1 MEVPEW
7 VRVVS
12 HGTCEEL
19 REFIRANPGFDW
31 DNTFWDGRTAFVFT
45 RFYNPF
51 ARSMLDVMH
60 LVGGAKFDTICNSNG
75 TPMDLAIRHGDE
87 RMVESLLNCGV
98 QVTSPIQLVR
108 NENVLQTIL
117 EHSDTLTTGLVNR
130 AIAVVTENKHD
141 FRWRDN
147 WRSIL
152 NSLNRWLVSHN
163 YRRDASMCVAWTLS
177 QLTGTLWPDMRE
189 QLLERLMQTRV
200 REW

>member
-31 DNTFWDGRTAFVFT
+31 DNTLWNSQTAVVFT
-45 RFYNPF
+45 WFHNPF
-51 ARSMLDVMH
+51 PRSMLDIMYY
-60 LVGGAKFDTICNSNG
+60 VGGAKFDAICNSNG
-75 TPMDLAIRHGDE
+75 TPMDLATRHGDT
-87 RMVESLLNCGV
+87 RLVELLLSYGV

-108 NENVLQTIL
+108 DENVLETIL
-117 EHSDTLTTGLVNR
+117 ERSDTLTTGLVNS
-130 AIAVVTENKHD
+130 AIAVVTENRHD

-163 YRRDASMCVAWTLS
+163 YRRDASLCVAWTLS
-177 QLTGTLWPDMRE
+177 QLTGTMWPDTRE
-189 QLLERLMQTRV
+189 PLLKRLMETRV